1 MYGKILGACIAVSL
15 LAGCSS
21 SSDTSSS
28 SQTSGNA
35 NLAMRDPLAGGGGDK
50 VFFDYDQSV
59 IRDDARAT
67 LDGQAD
73 WLNRN
78 KTVNVQIAGDCDER
92 GTEEYNIAL
101 GNRRAFAAQSYLAAK
116 GVEAARM
123 STISYGKDRPIAPGS
138 TEEAWAQN
146 RNAITSV
153 R

>member
-1 MYGKILGACIAVSL
+1 MYSKLLGALAAVSL
-15 LAGCSS
+15 LAACSSHGSDSS
-21 SSDTSSS
+21 SSGSGSTATS
-28 SQTSGNA
+28 
-35 NLAMRDPLAGGGGDK
+35 MRDPLSGGGGDRI
-50 VFFDYDQSV
+50 FFDFDQAV
-59 IRDDARAT
+59 IRDDARPT
-67 LDGQAD
+67 LDSQAD

-101 GNRRAFAAQSYLAAK
+101 GNRRAYAAETYLAAK
-116 GVEAARM
+116 GVAQSRM
-123 STISYGKDRPIAPGS
+123 TTISFGKDRPIAQGS